1 MDSDEITYT
10 LCSIDN
16 LIRENRELRARLEV
30 VEQKT
35 NTLPLR
41 PAIAQSPAKD
51 DEQKPDELVLIGNN
65 DVEPLSKRRLDSIR
79 RDVGDRKSTWANLR
93 QLYPPRQSDFA
104 PLMEIDDL
112 DVDGALSQAATMA
125 AYGSELLRI
134 AFSGTQVNRRLTR
147 QTSQLLSS
155 LCSALI
161 DTRDQRRR
169 SQSKN
174 ANSDTVLESVH
185 KRAKQTIESMPQQQK
200 DERPNVSA
208 SSSRTSLE
216 LCDSSCSELTDLDS
230 EYSLQEQ
237 RRHSRCRK
245 RSTPRAS
252 PDDSSTIVSAC
263 DPVRTGDSATK
274 EPASDSDHASVSGTE
289 DDDDESDLILGQGKV
304 MRLHRLVVIRNAFLS
319 HGLTES
325 DATAFL
331 ERLSKATNIKYNGI
345 WNRWVAWCDCQ
356 GVDPLKRSE
365 ENLATYFS
373 GGTWSKSS
381 MTNIRAVLRSV
392 WSVIEGDI

>member
-30 VEQKT
+30 VEQKI
-35 NTLPLR
+35 NSLPLR
-41 PAIAQSPAKD
+41 PAITLSPAMD

-79 RDVGDRKSTWANLR
+79 RDVGDRKSTWADLR

-104 PLMEIDDL
+104 PLMELDDL

-125 AYGSELLRI
+125 AYGSEFLRI
-134 AFSGTQVNRRLTR
+134 ALGGTQVNRRLTR

-155 LCSALI
+155 LCAALI

-169 SQSKN
+169 SQNKN

-185 KRAKQTIESMPQQQK
+185 KRAKQTIESMPRQEEEEWP
-200 DERPNVSA
+200 DVSA
-208 SSSRTSLE
+208 SSSRTSLD

-230 EYSLQEQ
+230 EYSLHEQ
-237 RRHSRCRK
+237 RRRNRCRK

-252 PDDSSTIVSAC
+252 LDDSSTIASAC
-263 DPVRTGDSATK
+263 DPVRTGDSVAK

-331 ERLSKATNIKYNGI
+331 ERLSKATNIKYNSI
-345 WNRWVAWCDCQ
+345 WNRWVAWCDCK
-356 GVDPLKRSE
+356 GVDPLKR
-365 ENLATYFS
+365 
-373 GGTWSKSS
+373 
-381 MTNIRAVLRSV
+381 
-392 WSVIEGDI
+392 

>member
-1 MDSDEITYT
+1 DEITYT

-155 LCSALI
+155 L
-161 DTRDQRRR
+161 
-169 SQSKN
+169 
-174 ANSDTVLESVH
+174 
-185 KRAKQTIESMPQQQK
+185 
-200 DERPNVSA
+200 
-208 SSSRTSLE
+208 
-216 LCDSSCSELTDLDS
+216 
-230 EYSLQEQ
+230 
-237 RRHSRCRK
+237 
-245 RSTPRAS
+245 
-252 PDDSSTIVSAC
+252 
-263 DPVRTGDSATK
+263 
-274 EPASDSDHASVSGTE
+274 
-289 DDDDESDLILGQGKV
+289 
-304 MRLHRLVVIRNAFLS
+304 
-319 HGLTES
+319 
-325 DATAFL
+325 
-331 ERLSKATNIKYNGI
+331 YN
-345 WNRWVAWCDCQ
+345 
-356 GVDPLKRSE
+356 
-365 ENLATYFS
+365 
-373 GGTWSKSS
+373 
-381 MTNIRAVLRSV
+381 
-392 WSVIEGDI
+392 

>member
-30 VEQKT
+30 VEQKI
-35 NTLPLR
+35 NSLPLR
-41 PAIAQSPAKD
+41 PAITLSPAMD

-79 RDVGDRKSTWANLR
+79 RDVGDRKSTWADLR

-104 PLMEIDDL
+104 PLMELDDL

-125 AYGSELLRI
+125 AYGSEFLRI
-134 AFSGTQVNRRLTR
+134 ALGGTQVNRRLTR

-155 LCSALI
+155 LCAALI

-169 SQSKN
+169 SQNKN

-185 KRAKQTIESMPQQQK
+185 KRAKQTIESMPRQEEEEWP
-200 DERPNVSA
+200 DVSA
-208 SSSRTSLE
+208 SSSRTSLD

-230 EYSLQEQ
+230 EYSLHEQ
-237 RRHSRCRK
+237 RRRSRCRK

-274 EPASDSDHASVSGTE
+274 EPVSDSDNASASGTE

-304 MRLHRLVVIRNAFLS
+304 MRLHRLVVIQNAFLS

-331 ERLSKATNIKYNGI
+331 ERLSKATNIKYN
-345 WNRWVAWCDCQ
+345 
-356 GVDPLKRSE
+356 
-365 ENLATYFS
+365 
-373 GGTWSKSS
+373 
-381 MTNIRAVLRSV
+381 
-392 WSVIEGDI
+392 